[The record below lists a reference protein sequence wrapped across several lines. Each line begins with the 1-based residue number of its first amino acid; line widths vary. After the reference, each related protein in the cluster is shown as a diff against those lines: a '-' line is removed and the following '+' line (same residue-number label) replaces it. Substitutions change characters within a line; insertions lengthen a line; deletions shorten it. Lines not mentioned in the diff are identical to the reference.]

1 MELSKNYTPSLI
13 EEKWNRHWFEKKYF
27 NSTPDNRKAFTVVIP
42 PPNVTGVELRL
53 QRHGNT
59 FSAWMRQPNS
69 DWQHIND
76 SQIPFRTNV
85 MIGLLVVN
93 TENAGSPITATF
105 SNFQMSCQ

>member
-1 MELSKNYTPSLI
+1 MTYEYSL
-13 EEKWNRHWFEKKYF
+13 NGKYVRIADTF
-27 NSTPDNRKAFTVVIP
+27 VDNNPARL

-76 SQIPFRTNV
+76 SEIPFRTNL

-93 TENAGSPITATF
+93 TEDAGSPITATF